1 MCMESDDREFSDI
14 DREIAACQKKMGS
27 LDQMKKDIRL
37 LGFDLRLWG
46 IALFALMAL
55 FGLIVGGGFI
65 GGSLVVILAAL
76 YLVGTFFL
84 PSLPLS
90 PQWIVSPKQAEVQKK
105 IKELTQKKKNIIQR
119 SMKQ

>member
-1 MCMESDDREFSDI
+1 MCLESDDREFANI
-14 DREIAACQKKMGS
+14 DQEIAALQKKMGS

-46 IALFALMAL
+46 IAILGLMAL
-55 FGLIVGGGFI
+55 FGLVVGGGFV

-76 YLVGTFFL
+76 YLVSTFFI

-90 PQWIVSPKQAEVQKK
+90 PQWIVSPKQAEIKKK
-105 IKELTQKKKNIIQR
+105 IQELNQRKKNLIQR
-119 SMKQ
+119 SMKP